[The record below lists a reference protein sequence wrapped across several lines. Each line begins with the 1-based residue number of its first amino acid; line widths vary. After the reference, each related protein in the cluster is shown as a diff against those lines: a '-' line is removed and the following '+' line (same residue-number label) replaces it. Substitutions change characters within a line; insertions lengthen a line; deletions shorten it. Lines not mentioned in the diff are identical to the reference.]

1 VRRDRAASTAN
12 PSSILALDTAC
23 GAIAACVIYNGRC
36 YESPQHE
43 DSGGKTRSTRII
55 PMLAALL
62 EQAGLTWN
70 QLDAL
75 ALGAGPGSFTGIR
88 IAAATLAGINAG
100 LSLPI
105 VHLSSLA
112 ITARQADSTESI
124 RVLEDARAGEV
135 FCGYY
140 QQGNRLNGD
149 ACLNWAQ
156 VETLDPA
163 QYCCHNEP
171 AIELA
176 HWQRAALT
184 QPRSQALALEAKAAC
199 ALVDDWH
206 AMPVYPAPV
215 YLQLSQAER
224 NAHGR

>member
-1 VRRDRAASTAN
+1 MHERTATMTR
-12 PSSILALDTAC
+12 PSAILALDTAC
-23 GAIAACVIYNGRC
+23 GAIAACVIHNGRC
-36 YESPQHE
+36 FESQPYAG
-43 DSGGKTRSTRII
+43 SGGKTRSTRII

-62 EQAGLTWN
+62 EQAELSWQ
-70 QLDAL
+70 QLDVL

-100 LSLPI
+100 LHLPV

-112 ITARQADSTESI
+112 ITARQTGLTEPV

-140 QQGNRLNGD
+140 QQGTPLD
-149 ACLNWAQ
+149 ADLCLSWAQ
-156 VETLDPA
+156 IEAQEPA
-163 QYCCHNEP
+163 RYCCHSEP

-176 HWQRAALT
+176 LWQRAALI
-184 QPRSQALALEAKAAC
+184 QPRSRALALEAQAAC
-199 ALVDDWH
+199 ALVEDWP
-206 AMPVYPAPV
+206 AVPRYPAPV

-224 NAHGR
+224 NAHDG